1 MLIESFLSVWILKY
15 RLTEKTFAS
24 TDAIRDKQKHMS
36 TTALHIAFD
45 VDQVRRHF
53 PILNREVKGKPLVY
67 FDNAATTQKPVE
79 VIDALTSYYQYFN
92 ANIHRGIHSLAEE
105 ATAAYEATR
114 DTVQQFINAKQRE
127 EIIFTRG
134 VTESINLVA
143 YTWAR
148 TNLKAGDEIII
159 SGMEH
164 HSNIVPWQ
172 LIAEIT
178 GAKLKV
184 ISVDDNGELMMDEFY
199 KLLNE
204 KVKLVSVVHASN
216 SLGTINPVKEIIDAA
231 HKFGAIVML
240 DGAQST
246 VHLDID
252 VQELDCDFFAISSH
266 KVYGPTGIGVLYG
279 KRALLEAMPPF
290 MGGGEMI
297 KDVTFE
303 KTTWNELPYKFEAG
317 TPNIADTVAL
327 KAAIDFVQRIGKKQI
342 RLHEEE
348 LLQYATE
355 ELQNITGIRLI
366 GTAKRKVS
374 VASFVVEGVH
384 PQDLGILLDNQGVAV
399 RTGHHCTQPLMNR
412 FGIPGTTRASFAMYN
427 TKEEIDVMI
436 AGLHK
441 AIKLLR

>member
-1 MLIESFLSVWILKY
+1 MPNTGLY
-15 RLTEKTFAS
+15 
-24 TDAIRDKQKHMS
+24 
-36 TTALHIAFD
+36 IAFD
-45 VDQVRRHF
+45 IEQIRSYF
-53 PILNREVKGKPLVY
+53 PVLNRKVKDKPLVY
-67 FDNAATTQKPVE
+67 FDNAATTQKPQV
-79 VIDALTSYYQYFN
+79 VIDALVDYYSNYN

-114 DTVQQFINAKQRE
+114 DTVQNFIHATHRE

-172 LIAEIT
+172 LITEMT

-184 ISVDDNGELMMDEFY
+184 IPVDDHGELMMEEFY
-199 KLLNE
+199 KLLTE

-231 HKFGAIVML
+231 HKIGAIVML

-279 KRALLEAMPPF
+279 KKEILEAMPPF

-327 KAAIDFVQRIGKKQI
+327 KAAIDFVERIGKKQV
-342 RLHEEE
+342 RRHEEE

-355 ELQNITGIRLI
+355 QLESIDGIRMI
-366 GTAKRKVS
+366 GKAKQKVS

-384 PQDLGILLDNQGVAV
+384 PQDLGIMLDNQGVAV

-427 TKEEIDVMI
+427 TKDEIDVMI
-436 AGLHK
+436 AGLNK

>member
-1 MLIESFLSVWILKY
+1 MIETLEH
-15 RLTEKTFAS
+15 TTFNVA
-24 TDAIRDKQKHMS
+24 AIRSQ
-36 TTALHIAFD
+36 
-45 VDQVRRHF
+45 F
-53 PILNREVKGKPLVY
+53 PILKRMVKGKPLVY
-67 FDNAATTQKPVE
+67 FDNAATAQKPQV
-79 VIDALTSYYQYFN
+79 VIDALTEYYEKYN

-114 DTVQQFINAKQRE
+114 DTVQQFINAQHRE

-143 YTWAR
+143 YTYGR

-172 LIAEIT
+172 LIAEMT
-178 GAKLKV
+178 GAKLQV
-184 ISVDDNGELMMDEFY
+184 IPVDENGELIIEEY
-199 KLLNE
+199 HQLLSE
-204 KVKLVSVVHASN
+204 KTKIVSIVHASN

-231 HKFGAIVML
+231 HKFGAVVMI

-246 VHLDID
+246 IHLDID
-252 VQELDCDFFAISSH
+252 VRELDCDFFAISSH

-279 KRALLEAMPPF
+279 KKELLEAMPPF

-317 TPNIADTVAL
+317 TPNIADTVAF
-327 KAAIDFVQRIGKKQI
+327 KAALDFVSSVGKEKARRHEDSLLNYATAQLENIDGIRIIGK
-342 RLHEEE
+342 
-348 LLQYATE
+348 
-355 ELQNITGIRLI
+355 
-366 GTAKRKVS
+366 AKHKVS

-399 RTGHHCTQPLMNR
+399 RTGHHCTQPLMTR
-412 FGIPGTTRASFAMYN
+412 YGIPGTTRASFAMYN

-436 AGLHK
+436 VALNK